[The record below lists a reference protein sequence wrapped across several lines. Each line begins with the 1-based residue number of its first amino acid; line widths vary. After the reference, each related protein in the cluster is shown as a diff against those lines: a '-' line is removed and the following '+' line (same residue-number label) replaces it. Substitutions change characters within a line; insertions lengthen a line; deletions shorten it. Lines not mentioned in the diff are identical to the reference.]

1 MELRT
6 GSERA
11 APIEIICRMTW
22 GWRKGV
28 VISMRSKTIVV
39 EVDA

>member
-1 MELRT
+1 VELRT

-11 APIEIICRMTW
+11 APIRDNMQNDV